1 MIDLDSIIESEF
13 IEEIEAD
20 IVLDESSMADEF
32 IDEFLMNDDS
42 KNKKVNIFESTVYKE
57 G

>member
-1 MIDLDSIIESEF
+1 MIDLDFIIESEF